1 MSFHLIRFSDKYK
14 KVVMYNVLILN
25 KDSRNLSLK
34 NNRLKL
40 TYKNES
46 TITNITDYEF
56 NDKVGAKLK
65 VIMRWIN
72 KSPKNSKSFKL
83 FYRYIKRFYPE
94 ELL

>member
-56 NDKVGAKLK
+56 NEKVGPKLK
-65 VIMRWIN
+65 VIIRWIN

-83 FYRYIKRFYPE
+83 FYRYLRRFYPE